1 MNDKEKLASYIL
13 NKAIEEYYKKA
24 PSARFEDIP
33 NSVFIGAMIKYE
45 EEAVKSERL
54 RIENS
59 ILKAQTPSFK
69 LDCEE
74 STYCVL
80 IDEQTN
86 NVLHNCLKPKEIYKD
101 GDCIKIIV

>member
-1 MNDKEKLASYIL
+1 MEELKLEL
-13 NKAIEEYYKKA
+13 
-24 PSARFEDIP
+24 
-33 NSVFIGAMIKYE
+33 
-45 EEAVKSERL
+45 ERL
-54 RIENS
+54 RTENS

-74 STYCVL
+74 ATYCAL

-86 NVLHNCLKPKEIYKD
+86 NVLLTCLKPKEIYKD